1 MVFSLEKLRQLRRHR
16 RWRGCW
22 RRSNKRTAMLG
33 DARVDVV
40 VVVVLIDHC
49 LDLL

>member
-1 MVFSLEKLRQLRRHR
+1 MELMDRLAV
-16 RWRGCW
+16 
-22 RRSNKRTAMLG
+22 AMLG

-40 VVVVLIDHC
+40 VVVVVLIDHC